1 MSKKIMA
8 EKDGVISGDDLAIG
22 GEGMKQYYDK
32 TYPEFL
38 AKYGKK
44 WNAKLGDTK
53 VNTVMEAN
61 PGSMIPKMGNE
72 PVRYIDITPEMKAGV
87 SKGQPLFQAIP
98 AAATTGA
105 ATMQGNEEK

>member
-1 MSKKIMA
+1 MA

-32 TYPEFL
+32 NYPEFL

-53 VNTVMEAN
+53 IN
-61 PGSMIPKMGNE
+61 PKNVAWQYGLDPKDVDIG
-72 PVRYIDITPEMKAGV
+72 VKYIDVTPEMKAGV